1 MFKKYFYVQLVFFYN
16 FMTAMSGAS
25 HLSKNVCWKKSTQ
38 VKVLALDFDKTC
50 TTKAILDI
58 YRAREDYHQNN
69 KDILDQIWEKVQQ
82 FYSSTMEP
90 ILKPLKDPKPI
101 ATRFDEDGLRR
112 FLAGVGVGDGR
123 AIDELIS
130 TKLLE
135 GITIKG
141 LFEFAQNVELMPDVL
156 TVLENLKVLNLPLH
170 VISLNFSEKLIHFVL
185 NRQGTLPIEIHTN
198 KLEFENGT
206 SNGIM
211 DKKYVSASD
220 KEVRLENIIEKAENS
235 SGVTIYIGD
244 SFTDLLALLKA
255 DVGIIIG
262 ESESMYKV
270 CNDFGIH
277 VVPSSEWS
285 YERFSNEENKVLYSV
300 STWNDIQE
308 FIFSGLKCG
317 M

>member
-1 MFKKYFYVQLVFFYN
+1 
-16 FMTAMSGAS
+16 MTAMSGAS

-69 KDILDQIWEKVQQ
+69 KDILDQKWEKVQQ

-101 ATRFDEDGLRR
+101 ATRFDEDGLRS
-112 FLAGVGVGDGR
+112 FLAGVSVGDGR

-135 GITIKG
+135 GITTKG

-220 KEVRLENIIEKAENS
+220 KEVQLENIIENAENS

-285 YERFSNEENKVLYSV
+285 YERFSNEENKVLYLV